1 MINKNLSNIELAKR
15 LKEIKGITSSNDDFN
30 KLLKSL
36 IPEEKIDEIHRII
49 RGLSQE
55 DEFSLICKM
64 MECCSSI
71 TALDQTPIL
80 DTDEKT
86 PDFQVTFHP
95 ASFFSNMAPHSDFSY
110 KCMVEV
116 KSTDKL
122 RFKTSRADIRRRQA
136 YAKRF
141 NLPLLYAVRFLKA
154 ESHAF
159 WVIVTA
165 DSLLDK
171 NVLTTENYIPS
182 LNSFI
187 FDNYTLMLN
196 SQYSIVR
203 HYSKSQEGIGEIHKS
218 MGALQSIKI
227 IDTAGKE
234 FKLESAD
241 AVLFSLLFGIF
252 KTYGTY
258 VESYK
263 GESTVYSH
271 FSIHQFYTLLDVVYG
286 ISNIITDD
294 TGNKTYEPTRAIANM
309 DSPNNPTLLM
319 RRSVLENLI
328 SKINS
333 NCPNFFF
340 FGMLGD
346 EAQHRSKVNELFP
359 MNETV

>member
-1 MINKNLSNIELAKR
+1 MINKDLSNIELAKR
-15 LKEIKGITSSNDDFN
+15 LKEIKGITSSNDDFD
-30 KLLKSL
+30 KLLRSL
-36 IPEEKIDEIHRII
+36 IPEEKIDEVHRII

-55 DEFSLICKM
+55 DEFALICKM

-71 TALDQTPIL
+71 TPLDQTPIL

-95 ASFFSNMAPHSDFSY
+95 ASFFSNMPPHNDFSY

-122 RFKTSRADIRRRQA
+122 RFKTSRADVRRREA

-154 ESHAF
+154 ENHAF

-165 DSLLDK
+165 ESLIDK
-171 NVLTTENYIPS
+171 NVLTAENYVPS
-182 LNSFI
+182 LNSLI

-203 HYSKSQEGIGEIHKS
+203 RYSQNQEGIGEIHKS
-218 MGALQSIKI
+218 MGALQSITI
-227 IDTAGKE
+227 HNVNGFE
-234 FKLESAD
+234 YKLESTD

-258 VESYK
+258 VETYK
-263 GESTVYSH
+263 GESTIYSH
-271 FSIHQFYTLLDVVYG
+271 FSIHQCYTLLDVVYG
-286 ISNIITDD
+286 MSNMITDK
-294 TGNKTYEPTRAIANM
+294 TGNKKYDPTRAIANM
-309 DSPNNPTLLM
+309 DSPSNPTLLM
-319 RRSVLENLI
+319 RRSVLENMI
-328 SKINS
+328 SKINH

-346 EAQHRSKVNELFP
+346 EEQHRTKINELFP
-359 MNETV
+359 MNSTA